1 MGEGFCGSCANRV
14 AIAKKT
20 RARITS
26 VYFGECTAVSSA
38 EIHEN
43 GGRRDSIAKLVI
55 FERTAYARGEGLL
68 CRMASCGRVAL
79 GLPPTKPQA
88 RARKRAGC
96 QPAAGYH
103 PALHK
108 ALW

>member
-1 MGEGFCGSCANRV
+1 MCSTMGEGFCGCCANPV
-14 AIAKKT
+14 MIAKKT

-55 FERTAYARGEGLL
+55 FERTANARGERLL
-68 CRMASCGRVAL
+68 YYYPSYSLRAATFLFSRPLSGRPANSRMPDS
-79 GLPPTKPQA
+79 
-88 RARKRAGC
+88 
-96 QPAAGYH
+96 
-103 PALHK
+103 K
-108 ALW
+108 AER